1 MTNRVAVTGFGAVTP
16 VGNDAE
22 TTWRSLV
29 EGRSGIGR
37 ITTFDPET
45 FTVKIAGL
53 VKDFE
58 LDPDLVDERV
68 SRHLSRVGRF
78 AVAAAAEALRNAR
91 VDRDTYEP
99 EERGVT
105 VGGSAGRAELEEF
118 VEMQHVQVESEGRD
132 LYRQAPASVLRRDQ
146 QVPAAAMAL
155 LADCRGPLVSVSTAC
170 TSSAHSIGEGYR
182 RIQDGEA
189 KLMLTGGYD
198 ALTTW
203 LDVLGFSLLGA
214 LTKDYNDEPERA
226 SRPFD
231 GRRSGFVLGEG
242 AVIAVLEDMESARGR
257 GAPILAEI
265 AGYGSSMNAYRMTD
279 PPPDGGGVTLA
290 MRRAIEDSGLPPDEI
305 DYVVA
310 HGTSTPGNDLTETIA
325 IKQVFGDH
333 AYKLAISSPKSMTG
347 HLTGASGALNVLAA
361 ANAIREGVV
370 PPTINHEERDPKLD
384 LDYVPNTARELE
396 VDAALVNGFAFGGTN
411 GCLVVRRAD
420 ANGGGAA

>member
-1 MTNRVAVTGFGAVTP
+1 MTP
-16 VGNDAE
+16 VGNDAQS
-22 TTWRSLV
+22 TWRSLV
-29 EGRSGIGR
+29 AGRSGIGR
-37 ITTFDPET
+37 ITTFEPET

-58 LDPDLVDERV
+58 LDPSLVDERLA
-68 SRHLSRVGRF
+68 RRLSRVGRF
-78 AVAAAAEALRNAR
+78 AIGAAAEALRDAG
-91 VDRDTYEP
+91 VDASTYEP
-99 EERGVT
+99 YERGVS
-105 VGGSAGRAELEEF
+105 VGGSAGRAELQEF
-118 VEMQHVQVESEGRD
+118 VDMEHTMKESGGRE
-132 LYRQAPASVLRRDQ
+132 LYRQAPASVVQRDQ
-146 QVPAAAMAL
+146 QVPAAAMAM
-155 LADCRGPLVSVSTAC
+155 LADARGPMISVSTAC
-170 TSSAHSIGEGYR
+170 TSSAHSIGEGFR

-189 KLMLTGGYD
+189 KLMIAGGYD

-214 LTKDYNDEPERA
+214 LTKEYNDEPERA

-242 AVIAVLEDMESARGR
+242 SVIVILEDLESARAR
-257 GAPILAEI
+257 GAHVYAEL

-290 MRRAIEDSGLPPDEI
+290 MKRAIEDSGLPVEEI

-310 HGTSTPGNDLTETIA
+310 HGTSTPGNDLTETVA
-325 IKQVFGDH
+325 IKQIFGDH

-347 HLTGASGALNVLAA
+347 HLTGASGALNVLTAV
-361 ANAIREGVV
+361 NAIREGVV

-384 LDYVPNTARELE
+384 LDYVPNTARQMT

-411 GCLVVRRAD
+411 GCLVVRRD
-420 ANGGGAA
+420 GGSA